1 MKKRNFVKLISA
13 ILICQGA
20 GLLGSVFTTSSVNNW
35 YTTIQKPVFNPPNW
49 VFAPVWSLLFLM
61 MGISLYLIL
70 IKRLDRKVRLG
81 LILFGTQ
88 LMLNILWSFFFFDLK
103 NPLIAFI
110 EIIILWFFIFLTTY
124 QFWKIDKK
132 SSYLLLPYL
141 LWVTFAAVL
150 NFYIWK
156 LNV

>member
-1 MKKRNFVKLISA
+1 MKRRNFVKLVSA
-13 ILICQGA
+13 ILVCQVA
-20 GLLGSVFTTSSVNNW
+20 GLIGSVFTTSSVNDW

-49 VFAPVWSLLFLM
+49 VFAPVWSILFLM

-70 IKRLDRKVRLG
+70 IKRLDRKVKLG
-81 LILFGTQ
+81 LILFGIQ
-88 LMLNILWSFFFFDLK
+88 LFLNILWSFFFFGLK
-103 NPLIAFI
+103 NPLFGFI
-110 EIIILWFFIFLTTY
+110 DIIILWLFILLTMY
-124 QFWKIDKK
+124 QFWKIDKR

-156 LNV
+156 LNL